1 VAHKQKSSRDRP
13 ILNPHSSKPRVSAH
27 FSREAAMGIELTG
40 IQKKYVMGGET
51 LNVLRGVDLHLQD
64 GEFVALMGPSGSGK
78 STLMNI
84 IGLLDWPSK
93 GQYRLEGQD
102 ASSLSTVQ
110 RARLR
115 NRHIG
120 YVYQNFN
127 LIPRMSVLE
136 NVMTP
141 LMYRGMVARERR
153 ERALNV
159 LERVGMTERT
169 RHMPSQ
175 LSGGQQQ
182 RVAVARALVGG
193 AGVLLAD
200 EPTGNL
206 DTRTGLQIMAMF
218 EQLHADGKTVLL
230 VTHDLEIARHAART
244 IIIRDGRI
252 RADTTVPMQRRA
264 LEELANLPLEDLDEP
279 IDGELVS

>member
-1 VAHKQKSSRDRP
+1 MS
-13 ILNPHSSKPRVSAH
+13 
-27 FSREAAMGIELTG
+27 IELIG

-141 LMYRGMVARERR
+141 LMYRGMVPRERR

-230 VTHDLEIARHAART
+230 VTHDLEIARHAAR
-244 IIIRDGRI
+244 IINIRDGRV
-252 RADTTVPMQRRA
+252 RADTTVPLQRRA
-264 LEELANLPLEDLDEP
+264 LEELAHLPVEDLEDLDE
-279 IDGELVS
+279 ELVS

>member
-1 VAHKQKSSRDRP
+1 MS
-13 ILNPHSSKPRVSAH
+13 
-27 FSREAAMGIELTG
+27 IELIG

-141 LMYRGMVARERR
+141 LMYRGMVPRERR

-230 VTHDLEIARHAART
+230 VTHDLEIARHAARS

-252 RADTTVPMQRRA
+252 RADTTVPKQRRA
-264 LEELANLPLEDLDEP
+264 LEELANLPIEDLDEP

>member
-1 VAHKQKSSRDRP
+1 
-13 ILNPHSSKPRVSAH
+13 
-27 FSREAAMGIELTG
+27 MGIELTG
-40 IQKKYVMGGET
+40 IQKQYVMGGET

-127 LIPRMSVLE
+127 LIPRLSVLE

-141 LMYRGMVARERR
+141 LMYRGMAPRERR

-252 RADTTVPMQRRA
+252 RADTAITIQRRA
-264 LEELANLPLEDLDEP
+264 LEELANLPVEDLNEP

>member
-1 VAHKQKSSRDRP
+1 MS
-13 ILNPHSSKPRVSAH
+13 
-27 FSREAAMGIELTG
+27 IELIG

-141 LMYRGMVARERR
+141 LMYRGMVPRERR

-230 VTHDLEIARHAART
+230 VTHDLEIARHAAR
-244 IIIRDGRI
+244 IINIRDGRI
-252 RADTTVPMQRRA
+252 RADTAVPMQRRA
-264 LEELANLPLEDLDEP
+264 LEELAHLPVEDLEDLDE
-279 IDGELVS
+279 ELVS

>member
-1 VAHKQKSSRDRP
+1 
-13 ILNPHSSKPRVSAH
+13 
-27 FSREAAMGIELTG
+27 MGIELTG
-40 IQKKYVMGGET
+40 IQKQYVMGGET

-93 GQYRLEGQD
+93 GRYRLEGQD

-127 LIPRMSVLE
+127 LIPRLSVLE

-141 LMYRGMVARERR
+141 LMYRGMVARERH

-159 LERVGMTERT
+159 LERVGMSERT

-264 LEELANLPLEDLDEP
+264 LEELANLPLEDLDEA

>member
-1 VAHKQKSSRDRP
+1 
-13 ILNPHSSKPRVSAH
+13 
-27 FSREAAMGIELTG
+27 MGIELTG
-40 IQKKYVMGGET
+40 IQKQYVMGGET

-127 LIPRMSVLE
+127 LIPRLSVLE

-141 LMYRGMVARERR
+141 LMYRGMVPRERR

-159 LERVGMTERT
+159 LERVGMTERM

-252 RADTTVPMQRRA
+252 RADTAVPKQRRA
-264 LEELANLPLEDLDEP
+264 LEELANLPVEDLDE
-279 IDGELVS
+279 ELVS

>member
-1 VAHKQKSSRDRP
+1 MS
-13 ILNPHSSKPRVSAH
+13 
-27 FSREAAMGIELTG
+27 IELIG

-141 LMYRGMVARERR
+141 LMYRGMVPRERR

-230 VTHDLEIARHAART
+230 VTHDLEIARHAARS

-252 RADTTVPMQRRA
+252 RADTAVPQQRRA
-264 LEELANLPLEDLDEP
+264 LEELANLPVEDLDE
-279 IDGELVS
+279 ELVS

>member
-1 VAHKQKSSRDRP
+1 
-13 ILNPHSSKPRVSAH
+13 
-27 FSREAAMGIELTG
+27 MGIELIG

-141 LMYRGMVARERR
+141 LMYRGMAPRERR

-230 VTHDLEIARHAART
+230 VTHDLEIARHAARS

-252 RADTTVPMQRRA
+252 RADTAVPKQRRA

>member
-1 VAHKQKSSRDRP
+1 
-13 ILNPHSSKPRVSAH
+13 
-27 FSREAAMGIELTG
+27 MGIELTG
-40 IQKKYVMGGET
+40 IQKQYVMGGET

-102 ASSLSTVQ
+102 ASSLSIVQ

-127 LIPRMSVLE
+127 LIPRLSVLE

-141 LMYRGMVARERR
+141 LMYRGMAPRERR

-218 EQLHADGKTVLL
+218 EQLHTDGKTVLL

-252 RADTTVPMQRRA
+252 RADTAVTMQRRA
-264 LEELANLPLEDLDEP
+264 LEELANLPVEDLNEP

>member
-1 VAHKQKSSRDRP
+1 MS
-13 ILNPHSSKPRVSAH
+13 
-27 FSREAAMGIELTG
+27 IELIG

-51 LNVLRGVDLHLQD
+51 LNVLRGVDLHLQA

-141 LMYRGMVARERR
+141 LMYRGMVPRERR

-230 VTHDLEIARHAART
+230 VTHDLEIARHAAR
-244 IIIRDGRI
+244 IINIRDGRV
-252 RADTTVPMQRRA
+252 RADTAVPMQRRA
-264 LEELANLPLEDLDEP
+264 LEELAHLPVEDLDE
-279 IDGELVS
+279 ELVS

>member
-1 VAHKQKSSRDRP
+1 
-13 ILNPHSSKPRVSAH
+13 
-27 FSREAAMGIELTG
+27 MGIELTG
-40 IQKKYVMGGET
+40 IQKQYVMGGET
-51 LNVLRGVDLHLQD
+51 LNVLRGVDLHLRD

-102 ASSLSTVQ
+102 ASGLSTVQ

-127 LIPRMSVLE
+127 LIPRLSVLE

-141 LMYRGMVARERR
+141 LMYRGMAPRERR

-230 VTHDLEIARHAART
+230 VTHDLEIARHAARS

-252 RADTTVPMQRRA
+252 RADTAVPKQRRA
-264 LEELANLPLEDLDEP
+264 LEELANLPLEDLVEP
-279 IDGELVS
+279 IDAELVS

>member
-1 VAHKQKSSRDRP
+1 
-13 ILNPHSSKPRVSAH
+13 
-27 FSREAAMGIELTG
+27 MGIELTG

-93 GQYRLEGQD
+93 GQYQLEGQD

-141 LMYRGMVARERR
+141 LMYRGMVPRERR

-230 VTHDLEIARHAART
+230 VTHDLEIARHAAR
-244 IIIRDGRI
+244 IINIRDGRI
-252 RADTTVPMQRRA
+252 RADSKVPMQRRA
-264 LEELANLPLEDLDEP
+264 LEELANLPVEDLDEP

>member
-1 VAHKQKSSRDRP
+1 MS
-13 ILNPHSSKPRVSAH
+13 
-27 FSREAAMGIELTG
+27 IELTG
-40 IQKKYVMGGET
+40 IHKQYLMGGET
-51 LNVLRGVDLHLQD
+51 LHILRGVDLRLQD

-78 STLMNI
+78 STLLNI
-84 IGLLDWPSK
+84 IGLLDWPSR
-93 GQYRLEGQD
+93 GEYRLEGQE
-102 ASSLSTVQ
+102 ASHLNAIE

-127 LIPRMSVLE
+127 LIPRLSVLE

-141 LMYRGMVARERR
+141 LMYRGMASRERR
-153 ERALNV
+153 EQAKGV
-159 LERVGMTERT
+159 LERVGMADRVN
-169 RHMPSQ
+169 HLPSQ

-193 AGVLLAD
+193 AGILLAD

-218 EQLHADGKTVLL
+218 EELHAEGKTVLL
-230 VTHDLEIARHAART
+230 VTHDLEIARHAARSIT
-244 IIIRDGRI
+244 IRDGRI
-252 RADTTVPMQRRA
+252 RADTPVQNRRKA
-264 LEELANLPLEDLDEP
+264 LEVLAELPAEDEAE
-279 IDGELVS
+279 GVAW

>member
-1 VAHKQKSSRDRP
+1 
-13 ILNPHSSKPRVSAH
+13 
-27 FSREAAMGIELTG
+27 MGIELIG

-141 LMYRGMVARERR
+141 LMYRGMVPRERR
-153 ERALNV
+153 ERALSV

-252 RADTTVPMQRRA
+252 RADTTVPKQRRA
-264 LEELANLPLEDLDEP
+264 LEELANLPLEDMDEL

>member
-1 VAHKQKSSRDRP
+1 
-13 ILNPHSSKPRVSAH
+13 
-27 FSREAAMGIELTG
+27 MGIELIG

-51 LNVLRGVDLHLQD
+51 LNVLRGVDLQLRD

-141 LMYRGMVARERR
+141 LMYRGMVPRERR

-159 LERVGMTERT
+159 LERVGMTERM

-230 VTHDLEIARHAART
+230 VTHDLEIARHAARS

-252 RADTTVPMQRRA
+252 QADTAVPKQRRA